1 MKQMTKTE
9 KNKPN
14 QIVAFRKAAREL
26 ECAENEAAFNAAL
39 KTVATA
45 IGQDDPNAE
54 RFKGKPRKG
63 SPSSK
68 G

>member
-1 MKQMTKTE
+1 MPRPKTE
-9 KNKPN
+9 SKGS
-14 QIVAFRKAAREL
+14 QISAFRKAARDLDADVSE
-26 ECAENEAAFNAAL
+26 ERFNAAL